1 MCIKKDN
8 NILVSN
14 FLDDFFDPKEVY
26 IPIIDQASLNIKTKT
41 VKKGELLFSN
51 SNKKLFSPISGTLK
65 NIVTINNQKYLI
77 IKNNFKEEQRKKN
90 KKKLKYEKEE
100 ILELI
105 NKYYPEF
112 NLEKVSDILYFKV
125 LNDDIYNAN
134 NKFIFAKYLDDI
146 LDVLD
151 IIREMYGF
159 IEVKILLKEND
170 SESISL
176 FSNILGRYPFISIT
190 LLPDIYP
197 IAHNLLLEKHF
208 NTKMSI
214 VDVDN
219 ILNILYAIFYHQPFL
234 ECYITIS
241 GNILNREVIKVKKGT
256 NLNEILKR
264 LEITN
269 KKAHINNIL
278 NRSID
283 INNLII
289 DEKIKSILFL
299 EETEK
304 ERPCISCGKCLKV
317 CPMGCEPILNKRMA
331 KCISCGLCEYVC
343 PSFLKLR
350 RQENECTF
358 KQKD

>member
-1 MCIKKDN
+1 MKNISIKKDN

-26 IPIIDQASLNIKTKT
+26 IPIINKASLNIKTNT

-51 SNKKLFSPISGTLK
+51 NNQKLFSPISGTLK
-65 NIVTINNQKYLI
+65 NIVTLNNQKYLV

-90 KKKLKYEKEE
+90 KKKLKYEKKE

-112 NLEKVSDILYFKV
+112 NLEKIGDTLYFKA
-125 LNDDIYNAN
+125 LTDDIYNAN
-134 NKFIFAKYLDDI
+134 NKFIFDKYIDDI

-151 IIREMYGF
+151 ILREIDGF
-159 IEVKILLKEND
+159 VEVKILLKEND

-197 IAHNLLLEKHF
+197 IANNLLLEKHF

-214 VDVDN
+214 IDIDN
-219 ILNILYAIFYHQPFL
+219 ALNILAALFYHQPFL
-234 ECYITIS
+234 DCYVTIS

-256 NLNEILKR
+256 NLNEVLERLK
-264 LEITN
+264 IKD

-278 NRSID
+278 NGSIEID
-283 INNLII
+283 NLII
-289 DEKIKSILFL
+289 DEKIKSVLFL
-299 EETEK
+299 NDEEK
-304 ERPCISCGKCLKV
+304 ESPCISCGKCLKV
-317 CPMGCEPILNKRMA
+317 CPMGCEPIFNKKMD

-343 PSFLKLR
+343 PSFIKLR
-350 RQENECTF
+350 RD
-358 KQKD
+358 KK

>member
-1 MCIKKDN
+1 MKNISIKKDN

-26 IPIIDQASLNIKTKT
+26 IPIINKASLNIKTNT

-51 SNKKLFSPISGTLK
+51 NNQKLFSPISGTLK
-65 NIVTINNQKYLI
+65 NIVTLNNQKYLV

-90 KKKLKYEKEE
+90 KKKLKYEKKE

-112 NLEKVSDILYFKV
+112 NLEKIGDTLYFKA
-125 LNDDIYNAN
+125 LTDDIYNAN
-134 NKFIFAKYLDDI
+134 NKFIFDKYLDDI

-151 IIREMYGF
+151 ILREIYGF
-159 IEVKILLKEND
+159 VEVKILLKEND

-197 IAHNLLLEKHF
+197 IADNLLLEKHF

-214 VDVDN
+214 IAIDN
-219 ILNILYAIFYHQPFL
+219 ALNILAALFYHQPFL
-234 ECYITIS
+234 DCYVTIS
-241 GNILNREVIKVKKGT
+241 GNISNREVIKVKKGT
-256 NLNEILKR
+256 NLNEVLDRLK
-264 LEITN
+264 IKD

-278 NRSID
+278 NGSID
-283 INNLII
+283 IDNLII
-289 DEKIKSILFL
+289 DEKIKSVLFL
-299 EETEK
+299 NDEEK
-304 ERPCISCGKCLKV
+304 ESPCISCGKCLKV
-317 CPMGCEPILNKRMA
+317 CPMGCEPIFNKKMDR
-331 KCISCGLCEYVC
+331 CISCGLCEYVC
-343 PSFLKLR
+343 PSFIKLR
-350 RQENECTF
+350 RD
-358 KQKD
+358 KK

>member
-1 MCIKKDN
+1 MKKMCIKKDN

-26 IPIIDQASLNIKTKT
+26 IPIIDKASINIKTKT

-51 SNKKLFSPISGTLK
+51 LEHKLFSPISGTLK
-65 NIVTINNQKYLI
+65 NIVTINNQKYLV

-90 KKKLKYEKEE
+90 KRKLKYDKKE

-112 NLEKVSDILYFKV
+112 NLVKVSDTLYFKV
-125 LNDDIYNAN
+125 LTDDIYNAN

-151 IIREMYGF
+151 IIRETF
-159 IEVKILLKEND
+159 DFVEVKILLKEND

-190 LLPDIYP
+190 LVPDIYP

-214 VDVDN
+214 IDIDN
-219 ILNILYAIFYHQPFL
+219 VLNILYALFYHQPFL
-234 ECYITIS
+234 DCYITIS
-241 GNILNREVIKVKKGT
+241 GNIKNKEVIKVKKGT
-256 NLNEILKR
+256 NINEVLERLK
-264 LEITN
+264 ITD
-269 KKAHINNIL
+269 KKAHLNNIL

-283 INNLII
+283 IDNLII
-289 DEKIKSILFL
+289 DEKLKSIFFL
-299 EETEK
+299 EEEK
-304 ERPCISCGKCLKV
+304 EQKPCISCGKCLRV
-317 CPMGCEPILNKRMA
+317 CPMGCEPILNKKMN
-331 KCISCGLCEYVC
+331 KCLSCGLCEYVC

-350 RQENECTF
+350 RDE
-358 KQKD
+358 K